1 MTSKNIKFYKTST
14 EPLKAE
20 SESIWFDSTSKKIK
34 LKENDKFVLYG
45 AGGGFVD
52 DPLILEI
59 NTLFIYFVCMQDV
72 DITSDKDFLKLN
84 NINPET
90 SNWLFKTQDGS
101 TDANVILNAI
111 DSAYQNNKRIFIK
124 ITNKQHWGSGT
135 YYDRAINSLIE
146 CSITKDNMK
155 ESNESGSDTTEYSIF
170 KISFDV
176 SEYLYERNPNSSIII
191 TIDTHNFD
199 NGPTFN
205 GITPYLHPIMTT
217 KYVRED
223 VYHGDFLRIDSP
235 GNFSGIYLPFF
246 YKGHMP
252 NEYDTKSV
260 VWTGYTTKKYIKEQL
275 DLIQLT
281 WTQYD

>member
-1 MTSKNIKFYKTST
+1 MASKNIKFYKTST

-20 SESIWFDSTSKKIK
+20 SGSIWFDSATKKIK

-45 AGGGFVD
+45 TGGGFVD

-59 NTLFIYFVCMQDV
+59 NTLVIYTLCMSNVDV
-72 DITSDKDFLKLN
+72 SSDEDFLKLN

-90 SNWLFKTQDGS
+90 SEWLFKTQDGS

-111 DSAYQNNKRIFIK
+111 NSAYQNNKRIFIK

-146 CSITKDNMK
+146 CSITKDDMK
-155 ESNESGSDTTEYSIF
+155 SKYNTSDTTKEYSIF

-176 SEYLYERNPNSSIII
+176 SEYLYERRPNNSIII
-191 TIDTHNFD
+191 TIDSSNFNNLPD
-199 NGPTFN
+199 LNS
-205 GITPYLHPIMTT
+205 ITPYLHPTMTFEYY
-217 KYVRED
+217 KKD
-223 VYHGDFLRIDSP
+223 VYHGYFLHIDSP
-235 GNFSGIYLPFF
+235 GNLNDVYLPAF
-246 YKGHMP
+246 YTDHMS
-252 NEYDTKSV
+252 NYYDPKSI
-260 VWTGYTTKKYIKEQL
+260 VWTGYITKEYIKEQL
-275 DLIQLT
+275 DNFQLT